1 MRVICYHRYI
11 EDWSKKKSFDIIPG
25 MVHTNKRL
33 ENLNN
38 IKEYWD
44 NTFNMNFFNYRHEVQ
59 KIHIESV
66 EKAGMYQVNDFFE
79 LLKIVKDDDIVV
91 PTDDDD
97 FFHPDIKN
105 FLQFDQ
111 HFKKIIVW
119 NYHAVNFNSFYVH
132 SDNSPQTKDCLIS
145 CGYAIQGRYLKKIY
159 EIKGSKY
166 LADLLD
172 FHWFVLNNKLELL
185 HIPEFLSFYN
195 YHSGSISQLH
205 EKKEIKIRPTFR
217 FPKNSK
223 GCWFNPYV
231 VKMYQLYE
239 RAGLFKHRLI

>member
-1 MRVICYHRYI
+1 
-11 EDWSKKKSFDIIPG
+11 
-25 MVHTNKRL
+25 
-33 ENLNN
+33 
-38 IKEYWD
+38 
-44 NTFNMNFFNYRHEVQ
+44 
-59 KIHIESV
+59 
-66 EKAGMYQVNDFFE
+66 MYQVNDFFE

-205 EKKEIKIRPTFR
+205 EKKKLRSGQHLGSLKTA
-217 FPKNSK
+217 K
-223 GCWFNPYV
+223 V
-231 VKMYQLYE
+231 V
-239 RAGLFKHRLI
+239 GLILTL